1 MPMFKVTCKWNGK
14 LWEKDIEAEDEADCT
29 EHMCLFGVLV
39 GKVDIQDSQLT
50 EIKEKKQ
57 CQGTHMQT

>member
-14 LWEKDIEAEDEADCT
+14 PWEKDIEAEDEDEADCT

-39 GKVDIQDSQLT
+39 GKADIQELQIT
-50 EIKEKKQ
+50 EITQK
-57 CQGTHMQT
+57 